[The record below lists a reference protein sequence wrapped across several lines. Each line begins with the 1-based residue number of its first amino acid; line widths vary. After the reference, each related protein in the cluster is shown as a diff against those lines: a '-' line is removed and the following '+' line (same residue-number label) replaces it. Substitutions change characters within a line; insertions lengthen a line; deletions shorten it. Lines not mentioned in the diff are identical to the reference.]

1 MRNDRFKNFNRRRD
15 IPRLACT
22 KTVVS
27 SAWMRSAANTC
38 VRMASTIGISVAAQ
52 APTQSAS
59 VETSSSTPS
68 QAYAVLCRLSG
79 RCRQYLENNTCAS
92 SPGPARPRAIG
103 CEGAGG
109 CVMLAGAAGELLA
122 HVLDHFP
129 LPRHELQHLGH
140 VLADL
145 VQKPAAAG
153 AGCRGRIND
162 ALARQMLG
170 QRAARRPA
178 PLEAA

>member
-1 MRNDRFKNFNRRRD
+1 
-15 IPRLACT
+15 CT

-38 VRMASTIGISVAAQ
+38 GRMASTIGISVAAQ

-68 QAYAVLCRLSG
+68 QAYARALPVERQVQAVLGEQHLCEQPWPGATARDRMRGRRRL
-79 RCRQYLENNTCAS
+79 RDA
-92 SPGPARPRAIG
+92 
-103 CEGAGG
+103 
-109 CVMLAGAAGELLA
+109 LAGAAGELLA

-170 QRAARRPA
+170 QRAARRP
-178 PLEAA
+178 